1 MKSKQ
6 YSRGPKIVSQIIRTS
21 CLAFTPAFLPVILM
35 LTLVL
40 FALVGCG
47 STPVADP
54 DFKPT
59 DVTFHIK
66 VPYKCGQPP
75 AVGVVIMRD
84 INWEVID
91 VAGIIFDEGDEPFT
105 GQLVTLTVDD
115 YKLMGMNTSDW
126 IAASGEMKD
135 QRTFYRDCILRSQE
149 EVRLENENM
158 ETE

>member
-1 MKSKQ
+1 MKLKQ
-6 YSRGPKIVSQIIRTS
+6 FLMAVSV
-21 CLAFTPAFLPVILM
+21 TPMFMPVILM

-47 STPVADP
+47 STPVADD

-59 DVTFHIK
+59 PVTFNIK

-75 AVGVVIMRD
+75 SVSVVMMRD

-91 VAGIIFDEGDEPFT
+91 VEGVIFHEGADPFT

-115 YKLMGMNTSDW
+115 YKALGANTSDW
-126 IAASGEMKD
+126 IAASRESKA
-135 QRTFYRDCILRSQE
+135 QRHFYRDCIVRSQE
-149 EVRLENENM
+149 EARIDNENV
-158 ETE
+158 EIE

>member
-1 MKSKQ
+1 MKLKQ
-6 YSRGPKIVSQIIRTS
+6 FLMVLST
-21 CLAFTPAFLPVILM
+21 TPMFMPVILM

-47 STPVADP
+47 STPVADT

-75 AVGVVIMRD
+75 SVGVVVMRD
-84 INWEVID
+84 INWEVIEVENLVLD
-91 VAGIIFDEGDEPFT
+91 KGGEPFT

-115 YKLMGMNTSDW
+115 YKALGMNTSDW

-135 QRTFYRDCILRSQE
+135 QRTFYRDCIKRSQQE
-149 EVRLENENM
+149 INDENM
-158 ETE
+158 ENN

>member
-6 YSRGPKIVSQIIRTS
+6 FLTGHRP
-21 CLAFTPAFLPVILM
+21 TPLFLPVILM

-40 FALVGCG
+40 FALVGC
-47 STPVADP
+47 SATPVAAP
-54 DFKPT
+54 DFQPT
-59 DVTFHIK
+59 DVTFYIK
-66 VPYKCGQPP
+66 VAYQCGQPP
-75 AVGVVIMRD
+75 AVRAVIMRD

-91 VAGIIFDEGDEPFT
+91 VAGVIFDEGDEPFT

>member
-1 MKSKQ
+1 MKLKQ
-6 YSRGPKIVSQIIRTS
+6 FLMEHKP
-21 CLAFTPAFLPVILM
+21 TPLFLPVILM

-47 STPVADP
+47 ATPVSDD

-84 INWEVID
+84 INWEVIE
-91 VAGIIFDEGDEPFT
+91 VEGIIFDEGDEPFT
-105 GQLVTLTVDD
+105 GKLVTLTVDD
-115 YKLMGMNTSDW
+115 YKALGMNTSDW
-126 IAASGEMKD
+126 LAASSKMKD
-135 QRTFYRDCILRSQE
+135 QRTFYRDCIIRSQKE
-149 EVRLENENM
+149 TKKENENLNL
-158 ETE
+158 ENQ